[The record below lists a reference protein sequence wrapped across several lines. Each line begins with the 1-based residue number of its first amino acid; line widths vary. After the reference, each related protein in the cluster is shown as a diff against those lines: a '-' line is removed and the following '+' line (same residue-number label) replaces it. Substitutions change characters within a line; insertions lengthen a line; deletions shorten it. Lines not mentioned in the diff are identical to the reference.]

1 MNPFKRN
8 HLHKKALY
16 LCIFF
21 ILQSVQIT
29 AQVKDENPTS
39 NPNKKVALVIGN
51 SSYLNGPLLNPAND
65 ARAMAKALRE
75 TGFDVL
81 EYTDVKTFS
90 DMKRAIRD
98 FGRKIENG
106 GVGLFYYAGH
116 GMQVNGK
123 NYLIPTEAEIYA
135 EEEVEYEAID
145 VGFVM
150 VQMEIARNRMNIIIL
165 DACRNNPFTRS
176 WRSGATGLAFI
187 DAPAGTLIAYAT
199 APGSVASDGTGK
211 NGLYTEELLA
221 QIRKEGMKIEDV
233 FKKVRIGVM
242 ERSGNQQTPWES
254 SSLTGDFYF
263 VDKGRGGPD
272 MTGDI
277 SAGNSEEN
285 PVDDNLPEED
295 IYRTA
300 GGAAEGTW
308 QATDANYSFYIN
320 DVDESFNIESELID
334 GNLIVYH
341 PETEQSFL
349 LKDFSATTD
358 NELRPAINIVSSS
371 DAFWIAGEEGFRLF
385 VRGKNV
391 TLTTIDNWVD
401 DDYLAFVP
409 ETSEYYI
416 LRDYDSRE
424 DLNLRAAEK
433 IFTKNGTLWRAS
445 DGYWL
450 YVKGESISPR
460 TYNSWSGNDLIV
472 FDEEGKG
479 SYLLKDYYN
488 RNDNKL
494 RTTLVLAGPG
504 VMTWKREEN
513 TYYVYRDNELI
524 SNDANYCITGND
536 LLIYEI
542 PTQQTILCEDWAN
555 RGDGQIREAEV
566 LFSPTASFWRKFD
579 DAFYFYQEGEQVE
592 RELETKERNGD
603 LEVYDKEYDQ
613 TYIFQG
619 YNTVGDNKFRPAI
632 LKTGVDFR

>member
-1 MNPFKRN
+1 MKLTTTLLVVLF
-8 HLHKKALY
+8 L
-16 LCIFF
+16 
-21 ILQSVQIT
+21 LQSLQIT

-39 NPNKKVALVIGN
+39 NPDQKVALVIGN

-65 ARAMAKALRE
+65 ARAMAEALRK

-81 EYTDVKTFS
+81 GYTDVKTFS
-90 DMKRAIRD
+90 DMKRVIRE

-176 WRSGATGLAFI
+176 WRSGATGLAFL

-199 APGSVASDGTGK
+199 APGSVASDGNGE

-221 QIRKEGMKIEDV
+221 QISKEGMKIEDV

-242 ERSGNQQTPWES
+242 ERSNNMQTPWET

-263 VDKGRGGPD
+263 VDPRRGGPD

-277 SAGNSEEN
+277 STADSEEN
-285 PVDDNLPEED
+285 SVDDIVPEED
-295 IYRTA
+295 IFRTT

-308 QATDANYSFYIN
+308 KASGENYSFYIN

-349 LKDFSATTD
+349 LRPFSEMTD
-358 NELRPAINIVSSS
+358 NKLRPAINIVSSS
-371 DAFWIAGEEGFRLF
+371 DAFWIAGEKGFWLL
-385 VRGKNV
+385 VKGNNV
-391 TLTTIDNWVD
+391 ALASIDVWID
-401 DDYLAFVP
+401 DDLLVFVP
-409 ETSEYYI
+409 ETSEYYL
-416 LRDYDSRE
+416 LRDYENRE
-424 DLNLRAAEK
+424 DLTLRAAEK

-450 YVKGESISPR
+450 YLNGESIASR
-460 TYNSWSGNDLIV
+460 TYSSWSGNDLV
-472 FDEEGKG
+472 VYDEQGKG

-488 RNDNKL
+488 REDNRL
-494 RTTLVLAGPG
+494 RTTIMLAGPG
-504 VMTWKREEN
+504 VMTWKREES
-513 TYYVYRDNELI
+513 TYYVYRDNVLI
-524 SNDANYCITGND
+524 SNDANYCLSGND
-536 LLIYEI
+536 LLIYEN

-579 DAFYFYQEGEQVE
+579 DSFYFYKEGELVE
-592 RELETKERNGD
+592 LELETKERNGN

-619 YNTVGDNKFRPAI
+619 YNAVKDNKLRAAI